1 MKEYDSNTVAGGD
14 GRSEQKEAGWREY
27 EKTKDPE
34 LRQQLILEN
43 VRLVYY
49 AYGRM
54 KAQLPPGMERE
65 DAIGYGITGLIEA
78 VDRYEVEKGR
88 FSSLAFPRI
97 QGAIYD
103 GMMSFQW
110 MRRHDK
116 RKDRQRA
123 SAGAEDE
130 PAEEKDAS
138 GWQRILVPLE
148 EGWNVEDVETAGPE
162 KWMMEENNRVV
173 IGQALS
179 KLEEREEEILRRYY
193 FDGQTMRQ
201 IARETGRST
210 SRVSELHKKGLSGL
224 RARIRRSEIY

>member
-1 MKEYDSNTVAGGD
+1 
-14 GRSEQKEAGWREY
+14 
-27 EKTKDPE
+27 
-34 LRQQLILEN
+34 
-43 VRLVYY
+43 
-49 AYGRM
+49 
-54 KAQLPPGMERE
+54 
-65 DAIGYGITGLIEA
+65 
-78 VDRYEVEKGR
+78 
-88 FSSLAFPRI
+88 
-97 QGAIYD
+97 
-103 GMMSFQW
+103 

-123 SAGAEDE
+123 SAEDE
-130 PAEEKDAS
+130 SAEGKDAP